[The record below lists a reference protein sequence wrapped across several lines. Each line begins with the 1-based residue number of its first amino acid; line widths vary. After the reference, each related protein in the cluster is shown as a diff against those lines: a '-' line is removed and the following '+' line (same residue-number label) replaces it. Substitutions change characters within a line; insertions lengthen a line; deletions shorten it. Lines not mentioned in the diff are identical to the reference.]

1 MTGRIFQTVVL
12 PYICTFRCTRIS
24 GTLAAPRRTCH
35 ESSVYAVILFN
46 LPAIITLAALRRCI
60 CASRPT
66 FVESMKGTM
75 PSRMEAF
82 VVDSF
87 SISEPIKPVVPNAG
101 SYARTTGTCNVIIEI
116 HPNTL
121 YLYHVIAV
129 VGQICFLIRVIW
141 GTAKACV
148 EEFPASRFVTV
159 ASVIFAN
166 AGSSIAVFTQVRV
179 TTIALTTNIVWVAAI
194 TVIISA
200 YVITAFLGRSITT
213 STVAAGLVRVT
224 AAYYARA
231 AHTCFTIVGV
241 TTSTVA
247 ANIVWVAAI
256 TVIISAYVITAF
268 LGCTITTSTVAAG
281 IACVT
286 AITVIVSAYVITALL
301 GCRVTTCLITTCVTA
316 DTTISITG
324 T

>member
-1 MTGRIFQTVVL
+1 
-12 PYICTFRCTRIS
+12 
-24 GTLAAPRRTCH
+24 
-35 ESSVYAVILFN
+35 
-46 LPAIITLAALRRCI
+46 
-60 CASRPT
+60 
-66 FVESMKGTM
+66 M

-200 YVITAFLGRSITT
+200 YVITAFLG
-213 STVAAGLVRVT
+213 
-224 AAYYARA
+224 
-231 AHTCFTIVGV
+231 
-241 TTSTVA
+241 
-247 ANIVWVAAI
+247 
-256 TVIISAYVITAF
+256 
-268 LGCTITTSTVAAG
+268 CTITTSTVAAG